1 MIEAQGL
8 HSFRIRFEDTRYMH
22 QQEVLA
28 INIATVRAQIAEAA
42 QRAGRR
48 PEEIIPV
55 AVSKTKPLELVK
67 MAYELGITHFGENRV
82 QEALPKI
89 AAFHPLDVRW
99 HMIGHLQTNK
109 ARKVVGQFDCIHSI
123 DSLHLA
129 ETLNHHVASFNLTGG
144 QRQA

>member
-1 MIEAQGL
+1 
-8 HSFRIRFEDTRYMH
+8 MH
-22 QQEVLA
+22 QQDVLA
-28 INIATVRAQIAEAA
+28 INIAAVHGQIAEAA

-82 QEALPKI
+82 QEALSKI
-89 AAFHPLDVRW
+89 ATWNPSDVHW

-109 ARKVVGQFDCIHSI
+109 VGKVVGQFDYIHSI

-129 ETLNHHVASFNLTGG
+129 ETLNRHVAS
-144 QRQA
+144 

>member
-1 MIEAQGL
+1 M
-8 HSFRIRFEDTRYMH
+8 Y

-89 AAFHPLDVRW
+89 AAFHPLDVR
-99 HMIGHLQTNK
+99 
-109 ARKVVGQFDCIHSI
+109 
-123 DSLHLA
+123 
-129 ETLNHHVASFNLTGG
+129 
-144 QRQA
+144 